1 MWYNIKMYWYDLTL
15 RPAHHIRNKGGAS
28 IFMSSNSPESKGP
41 KKTLHV
47 IKKAA
52 DVTGDV
58 VTGSIGGILKL
69 IGSILLILLVAGMMF
84 ACVFAYYVKTC
95 LTPSFDLTLE
105 DMKLSESSTLWY
117 QDAGGEWRELATLSG
132 KEKRIWVDY
141 EDIPWY
147 MEKALVAIEDK
158 RFYDHKGVDWYR
170 TAGAFVEMFAKMET
184 SYGGSTVTQQLI
196 KNLTG
201 KDDVTIQRKLTE
213 IFGALELEKKYDKQ
227 EIMEWYLNAVY
238 FGQGCWGVQTAAQT
252 YFGKD
257 AKDLTLAECASIV
270 GITNKPTYYD
280 PFYNEQNNKERQ
292 ETILREM
299 YEQGY
304 IDYQQ
309 YKDAVAEELVFTRTP
324 GEEYSQ
330 TIYSFYTEVV
340 IDDVVSDLMQLKG
353 ISEDTAKALLYN
365 GGYNVYT
372 CLDVNVQNSIDAIYT
387 DLDAIPK
394 TWGSDQQLQSGIVV
408 MDPYDG
414 RILGLSGGVGE
425 KTRNF
430 PLNRAT
436 GTKRPPGS
444 SIKPVA
450 SYGPAIDLGLIT
462 PDTAVLDS
470 PGITLKGTDWFPA
483 NDGNQYFGMVSIY
496 TALQY
501 SLNTVAAQIV
511 DILPEGPITS
521 YNYLVNRLGF
531 TSLVPDDMSYAPMA
545 LGQFT
550 NGCTVR
556 EMSQAYCSLVNDG
569 IFTYSRTYSMVADS
583 EGNVVIDNTP
593 RTIQAFEPNTAY
605 TLTYMMQNAVE
616 NGTGKDAILYSVP
629 VAGKTGTSSQYMDR
643 WFVGCTPYYVAAVWT
658 GYDQQERINVSGNP
672 AAQLWKKVMAPL
684 HDGLSWKS
692 FTYPYLGENTGAFG
706 YTDDDENYLD
716 DFITTNPETG
726 SGIGG
731 NTGGQDEFGGNFN
744 SGGSW
749 NDGWSSGNDN
759 WSSGGNNWSSG
770 GNNWSSGNNGS
781 DEFLGGGSDNI
792 FIW

>member
-1 MWYNIKMYWYDLTL
+1 
-15 RPAHHIRNKGGAS
+15 
-28 IFMSSNSPESKGP
+28 MSKKSPENQGP
-41 KKTLHV
+41 EKKPGKKLLAV
-47 IKKAA
+47 KKAA
-52 DVTGDV
+52 DLTGDV
-58 VTGSIGGILKL
+58 ITGTIGGALKV
-69 IGSILLILLVAGMMF
+69 IGTVLLILLVAGMMF

-95 LTPSFDLTLE
+95 LTPSFDLSLE
-105 DMKLSESSTLWY
+105 DMKLNESSTLWY

-132 KEKRIWVDY
+132 KEGKRVWVDY
-141 EDIPWY
+141 EELPWY
-147 MEKALVAIEDK
+147 LEKALVSIEDK
-158 RFYDHKGVDWYR
+158 RFYEHKGVDWYR
-170 TAGAFVEMFAKMET
+170 TAGAFVTMFAKMDT
-184 SYGGSTVTQQLI
+184 SYGGSTITQQLI

-227 EIMEWYLNAVY
+227 EIVEWYLNAVC
-238 FGQGCWGVQTAAQT
+238 FGQGCYGVQTAAQT

-257 AKDLTLAECASIV
+257 AKDLTMAEAAAIV
-270 GITNKPTYYD
+270 GITNLPTYYD

-304 IDYQQ
+304 INYQQ

-324 GEEYSQ
+324 GEEVTQNIFSY
-330 TIYSFYTEVV
+330 YPEVV
-340 IDDVVSDLMQLKG
+340 IDDVINDLMQLKG
-353 ISEDTAKALLYN
+353 ISKETAQTLLYT

-372 CLDVNVQNSIDAIYT
+372 CLDVNVQNTIDAIYT
-387 DLDAIPK
+387 DLDAIPN

-444 SIKPVA
+444 SVKPLA

-462 PDTAVLDS
+462 PDTTVLDS
-470 PGITLKGTDWFPA
+470 PGLTLKGTDWFPA
-483 NDGNQYFGMVSIY
+483 NDSNQYFGMVSIY

-511 DILPEGPITS
+511 DILPEGPVTS
-521 YNYLVNRLGF
+521 YNYLVNHLGF

-550 NGCTVR
+550 DGCTVR
-556 EMSQAYCSLVNDG
+556 EMAQAYCSLVNDG
-569 IFTYSRTYSMVADS
+569 VFTYSRTYTMITDS
-583 EGNVVIDNTP
+583 EGNIVIDNTP

-616 NGTGKDAILYSVP
+616 NGTGREANLYSVP
-629 VAGKTGTSSQYMDR
+629 VAGKTGTSGQYMDR

-672 AAQLWKKVMAPL
+672 AAQLWKKVMSPL

-692 FTYPYLGENTGAFG
+692 FTHPYLGEGTDAFG
-706 YTDDDENYLD
+706 FGGGNDEYLD
-716 DFITTNPETG
+716 DFITTEPDNNATTDWG
-726 SGIGG
+726 GG
-731 NTGGQDEFGGNFN
+731 NNSWGN
-744 SGGSW
+744 G
-749 NDGWSSGNDN
+749 
-759 WSSGGNNWSSG
+759 SSGGDEYGGDFTGGSNSGNGGWGGNDSWGSGSSSG
-770 GNNWSSGNNGS
+770 G
-781 DEFLGGGSDNI
+781 DDFLGGNGDNI